1 MGMIVKV
8 TDFHVDSDDPAGLSF
23 KIQRCLRCFD
33 FIVLKPADGFVDRCP
48 YCGTSQMPYF
58 YSLMNGKS
66 DTRLE
71 EHSKRLLDD
80 SDLRLREDLLLSLRV
95 WQFKIR
101 NGIDQHG
108 EIPEFFQSIRREKL
122 NAIPISNEVE

>member
-1 MGMIVKV
+1 MV

-23 KIQRCLRCFD
+23 KVQRCLRCFD
-33 FIVLKPADGFVDRCP
+33 FIVLKPADGFVDTCP
-48 YCGTSQMPYF
+48 YCGTLQMPYF

-71 EHSKRLLDD
+71 ELLKRLSHD
-80 SDLRLREDLLLSLRV
+80 SELRLREDLLLSLRV

-101 NGIDQHG
+101 NGIDPYV

-122 NAIPISNEVE
+122 NAIPISDEECND

>member
-1 MGMIVKV
+1 MV
-8 TDFHVDSDDPAGLSF
+8 TDFYAESDDPCTGISL

-33 FIVLKPADGFVDRCP
+33 FIVLKATDGFVDKCP

-66 DTRLE
+66 DTRLRKLL
-71 EHSKRLLDD
+71 KRPLYD

-101 NGIDQHG
+101 NGIDPYRD
-108 EIPEFFQSIRREKL
+108 IPEFFHSIRIEKL
-122 NAIPISNEVE
+122 NTYPIQNYQECND